1 LLKHSGYVAI
11 RPESSWEGISLA
23 FTTRF
28 SLVESWS
35 PGPEQ
40 PVLGVR
46 DVHVWLVSLQQPL
59 ARIRRFG
66 ESLSADETIRAE
78 RFHFENDRRRFIVAR
93 GCLREILARYLRTA
107 PGTIQFDY
115 NDHGKPELGGATRRS
130 SQLKFN
136 LAHSGE
142 LAIYAIT
149 LIGDIGV
156 DIERVR
162 ADIDLEQLAH
172 SFFSASEIAS
182 LDLLAE
188 GERRQAFFH
197 CWARK
202 EAFIKAKGIGLSIA
216 LNEFDVSLAADAE
229 LLKTRWDENEA
240 SRWSLQKID
249 VGRDYAAALSVA
261 AGDSNLTQWSFA
273 EG

>member
-1 LLKHSGYVAI
+1 
-11 RPESSWEGISLA
+11 LA
-23 FTTRF
+23 FTRF

-40 PVLGVR
+40 PVLGAR

-93 GCLREILARYLRTA
+93 GCLREILARYLRIA
-107 PGTIQFDY
+107 PVAIQFDY
-115 NDHGKPELGGATRRS
+115 NDHGKPELGGATRGL

-162 ADIDLEQLAH
+162 ADIDLEELAH

-182 LDLLAE
+182 LDLLAG

-229 LLKTRWDENEA
+229 LLKTRWDESEA
-240 SRWSLQKID
+240 RRWSLQKID
-249 VGRDYAAALSVA
+249 VGRDYAAALSVK
-261 AGDSNLTQWSFA
+261 AGPSNLTQWSFA
-273 EG
+273 EGG